1 MSTSNPT
8 SATTVSKKLEYIFIT
23 HGDSYVGQALAMHIA
38 DQLDKNKGQLKTRHR
53 AVLVL
58 CQDKTKLKHLKK
70 RGIKVKEV
78 DYESQHTIMEQ
89 IKVRIKTM
97 IYNPFAVI
105 PGRMIE
111 YGKNVLEAAIREN
124 VKRIVMISSYGADTV
139 DKSSTKTPLAQFNIL
154 EAHVRYHYKYGSW
167 VVYRILFIQQYM
179 YFWTQMFENQNIL
192 DMPISENDMLVT
204 SMVWSYREPQ
214 QHLEAFTIL
223 SGGHDTATSS
233 SSDESNQQ
241 PTAIK
246 RVYELTSEPL
256 SLVMMADAM
265 SRALREAGSDFDV
278 DAAVI
283 SDEQLESY
291 LKFVFKPSLLNVNE
305 LNNVLNDIFK
315 IKDDIQNS
323 PRVVDDF
330 ANRPY
335 SFLQGSPFIDDIL
348 LKNREH

>member
-1 MSTSNPT
+1 
-8 SATTVSKKLEYIFIT
+8 
-23 HGDSYVGQALAMHIA
+23 
-38 DQLDKNKGQLKTRHR
+38 
-53 AVLVL
+53 
-58 CQDKTKLKHLKK
+58 
-70 RGIKVKEV
+70 
-78 DYESQHTIMEQ
+78 
-89 IKVRIKTM
+89 
-97 IYNPFAVI
+97 
-105 PGRMIE
+105 
-111 YGKNVLEAAIREN
+111 
-124 VKRIVMISSYGADTV
+124 
-139 DKSSTKTPLAQFNIL
+139 
-154 EAHVRYHYKYGSW
+154 
-167 VVYRILFIQQYM
+167 
-179 YFWTQMFENQNIL
+179 
-192 DMPISENDMLVT
+192 
-204 SMVWSYREPQ
+204 MVWSYREPQ

-278 DAAVI
+278 DAAFI

-291 LKFVFKPSLLNVNE
+291 LKFVSKPSLLNVNE